1 MTDTDI
7 LEPSIDPKTR
17 KIGVRH
23 VSATNAG
30 GTRSKVQVRDF
41 PAFYTDEPAP
51 GIRPYFESAKLDI
64 VVYSNEP
71 TERFDKLCKNV
82 EFRCP
87 VMNLF
92 TAAGVEMHVT
102 WTMRPA
108 EEYAGSV

>member
-41 PAFYTDEPAP
+41 LDDATCR
-51 GIRPYFESAKLDI
+51 GICGQCLILTARLQSLRPSL
-64 VVYSNEP
+64 
-71 TERFDKLCKNV
+71 
-82 EFRCP
+82 
-87 VMNLF
+87 
-92 TAAGVEMHVT
+92 
-102 WTMRPA
+102 
-108 EEYAGSV
+108 